1 MARLTKSK
9 EIIRFLQK
17 EAVKSYGPEGSQGRK
32 MKTVRQMDKDFFN
45 CLNGKSNDCTFYSW

>member
-9 EIIRFLQK
+9 EIISFLQK

-32 MKTVRQMDKDFFN
+32 LKTVRQMDKKFGGCDE
-45 CLNGKSNDCTFYSW
+45 NDK